1 MDFSS
6 SEISATIFKRIVR
19 DDIGEFPLDHQMLA
33 VFMELDGKAPLSRI
47 AQKTGV
53 NMSTM
58 REIIAKLMQ
67 NGLVEK
73 ADREVVALDKDFYD
87 YLVSH
92 LSLAVGPIAQVL
104 IEDEVHN
111 LGHEISRFPGHRVA
125 ELVDNLAREIR
136 RKEKKE
142 DFFKAMAA
150 KIHEKRY
157 LTEL

>member
-6 SEISATIFKRIVR
+6 SEISSTVFKRIVR
-19 DDIGEFPLDHQMLA
+19 DDIGKFPLDHQMLA
-33 VFMELDGKAPLSRI
+33 VFMELDGKAPLSTI
-47 AQKTGV
+47 AQKAGL

-73 ADREVVALDKDFYD
+73 VDKEIVILDRDFFD

-92 LSLAVGPIAQVL
+92 LSLALGPIAQVL

-111 LGHEISRFPGHRVA
+111 LGHELSRFPGHGVA
-125 ELVDNLAREIR
+125 ELVDNLAQEIR
-136 RKEKKE
+136 RKEKKAV
-142 DFFKAMAA
+142 FLKMMAA

-157 LTEL
+157 LTE

>member
-6 SEISATIFKRIVR
+6 SEISSTVFKRIVR
-19 DDIGEFPLDHQMLA
+19 DDIGEYPLDHQMLA

-47 AQKTGV
+47 AQKAGL

-73 ADREVVALDKDFYD
+73 VDKEIVTLDKDFFD
-87 YLVSH
+87 YLVSQ

-111 LGHEISRFPGHRVA
+111 LGHVISQFPGNRVA
-125 ELVDNLAREIR
+125 ELVDNLAQEIR
-136 RKEKKE
+136 RKEKKAI
-142 DFFKAMAA
+142 FLKMLAA

-157 LTEL
+157 LKE